1 MIKKSI
7 KKKGKNYNVKP
18 KNEKLK
24 KKKLILVKTK
34 IRN

>member
-1 MIKKSI
+1 MTKKSI

-24 KKKLILVKTK
+24 KKYLYL
-34 IRN
+34 

>member
-24 KKKLILVKTK
+24 KITYTCK
-34 IRN
+34 N

>member
-7 KKKGKNYNVKP
+7 KKKGKNYNVKR

-24 KKKLILVKTK
+24 KNNLYL
-34 IRN
+34 